1 MKPRLPRTVL
11 LAPFFALTYV
21 FCTVFTPLA
30 VCQEPGKI
38 VDQYVKAAGGSKALA
53 KIQTLTLEGTFT
65 SDDGKSGTYTLDTK
79 LPNRFYSELLV
90 GEQNLIEAYNG
101 KSAWHRSP
109 AGELGTL
116 VGSEGMQLEAAAQ
129 YYNSRLLNLKK
140 SKITL
145 ALVGHAQV
153 RGRDALQLEV
163 TTATGVK
170 RQVFFDGQTHL
181 IVKEA
186 ATVGGVEEEIL
197 YDDYRTVDGVKL
209 PHKIELH
216 RGSDKYDVSMTRAAI
231 NGSVGERVFDF
242 PIKSQ
247 VKLPDVKALFK
258 EIDENQ
264 KAIDKLK
271 ENYAGSQSEEE
282 TEFEGDGRVKKHESS
297 EYTFFYLNGDEITT
311 RVKKDGKP
319 LGDAEQKKENEKTQR
334 RIEEHQKREAKK
346 EAKEEKA
353 KEEGKSDEKDDPGIE
368 VFLRASQFV
377 NPRRE
382 RFRGQDVLV
391 FDFEPNP
398 EFKAHKMV
406 EKVVQKLAGVVWIDE
421 KAHDVARL
429 EAYFTGDMKIAGGL
443 LANLQKGTSFV
454 FEQGF
459 VNNEVWLPTYMEA
472 HIGVRVLLV
481 KGFKVSVVTRY
492 WDYRK
497 FNVETLSTIAKPKG
511 ASGTPAEPPTKP

>member
-1 MKPRLPRTVL
+1 MIPMRTRLLTILIASILTTGVL
-11 LAPFFALTYV
+11 PVHA
-21 FCTVFTPLA
+21 
-30 VCQEPGKI
+30 QEAGKI
-38 VDQYVKAAGGSKALA
+38 VDQYVKAAGGGKALA
-53 KIQTLTLEGTFT
+53 RIQALTIEGTFT
-65 SDDGKSGTYTLDTK
+65 GGDGKSGTYTLDTK
-79 LPNRFYSELLV
+79 MPNRYYSELLV
-90 GEQNLIEAYNG
+90 GEKNLIEAYNG
-101 KSAWHRSP
+101 KSAWHQNP
-109 AGELGTL
+109 ASGLGTL
-116 VGSEGMQLEAAAQ
+116 VGPEGMQLEAAAQ

-163 TTATGVK
+163 TSATGVK
-170 RQVFFDGQTHL
+170 RQLFFDAQTHL

-197 YDDYRTVDGVKL
+197 YDDYRTVDGVKM

-216 RGSDKYDVSMTRAAI
+216 RGSDKYNIEVSRAAI
-231 NGSVGERVFDF
+231 NGTVGERVFDF

-247 VKLPDVKALFK
+247 VKLPDLKALFK

-271 ENYAGSQSEEE
+271 ESYAGSQSEEE
-282 TEFEGDGRVKKHESS
+282 TEFEGDGRVKKHEVN
-297 EYTFFYLNGDEITT
+297 EYTFFYLGGNEITT
-311 RVKKDGKP
+311 LVKKDGKP
-319 LGDAEQKKENEKTQR
+319 LSEAEQKKENEKTR
-334 RIEEHQKREAKK
+334 KRIEEHQKREAKK

-353 KEEGKSDEKDDPGIE
+353 KGEGKSEEKDDPGIE
-368 VFLRASQFV
+368 VFLRACQFV

-398 EFKAHKMV
+398 EFKPHKLV
-406 EKVVQKLAGVVWIDE
+406 ERLAQKLAGVVWVDE

-443 LANLQKGTSFV
+443 LANLQKGTSFI
-454 FEQGF
+454 FEQAYI
-459 VNNEVWLPTYMEA
+459 NNEVWLPTYMEA
-472 HIGVRVLLV
+472 HVGVRFLLL
-481 KGFKVSVVTRY
+481 KGIKASIVTRY
-492 WDYRK
+492 WDYKK

-511 ASGTPAEPPTKP
+511 TTGVPADPPTKP